1 MPPEVTQPTFLPSAF
16 EEENDADDDNDFFI
30 DAEDS
35 ADENPKDS
43 SSKDEEAP
51 ISLPPVAQDE
61 NDDEHPPAI
70 EEETIENKP
79 SAVATEASAPSTQDT
94 TTIEESSSLSVA
106 SLPRIPSKPILKT
119 SVDESI
125 PICTKRKSWKTL
137 PKPNMDQ
144 IKMKRVESLNSF
156 FHPQLVAQQQQQQQQ
171 QDSPD
176 SPKMKRSN
184 SKVAFQDVLIRE
196 YDTTIGDNPSVSM
209 GTPLSLDWNY
219 QENEPLDLD
228 LYEANRGKRRGMRQ
242 MYLNYFQRK
251 NILIHK
257 WGYTEQEVK
266 DAKRQVRKTKS
277 QRDMTSYLM
286 RSFPPLAKMEE
297 AGESLVRKTKRAL
310 RRSSK
315 SGKDSNSR
323 TTIQPP

>member
-1 MPPEVTQPTFLPSAF
+1 
-16 EEENDADDDNDFFI
+16 
-30 DAEDS
+30 
-35 ADENPKDS
+35 
-43 SSKDEEAP
+43 
-51 ISLPPVAQDE
+51 
-61 NDDEHPPAI
+61 
-70 EEETIENKP
+70 
-79 SAVATEASAPSTQDT
+79 
-94 TTIEESSSLSVA
+94 
-106 SLPRIPSKPILKT
+106 
-119 SVDESI
+119 
-125 PICTKRKSWKTL
+125 
-137 PKPNMDQ
+137 
-144 IKMKRVESLNSF
+144 MKRVESLNSF

-257 WGYTEQEVK
+257 WGFSEEEVK

-315 SGKDSNSR
+315 SGKDSDA
-323 TTIQPP
+323 TTTKSADGLDENIAVGSMNRRGSVDSFFTINTF